1 MTLCSSFSCFL
12 AVLKDVPNS
21 PIDLLKNPEM
31 DGVRLGLFPSLDY
44 KGLYNSLVPLIEVA
58 PLIQYGVHAFGQAIL
73 QCLGSLLPFLEH
85 DLIDNLPYLTAS
97 SIAVMPTSLHQ
108 DIVNTLCYYVLPF
121 TVSEYHY
128 QYRLST
134 QYLPGYSSNS
144 RTVINERDIYTFL

>member
-1 MTLCSSFSCFL
+1 MLVVLIYLTNCIL

-21 PIDLLKNPEM
+21 PLELIKNPEM

-58 PLIQYGVHAFGQAIL
+58 PLIQYGIHAFGQAIL

-97 SIAVMPTSLHQ
+97 SIAVLPTNLHQ
-108 DIVNTLCYYVLPF
+108 DIVNTLCYYILPF
-121 TVSEYHY
+121 TISKC
-128 QYRLST
+128 
-134 QYLPGYSSNS
+134 
-144 RTVINERDIYTFL
+144 

>member
-1 MTLCSSFSCFL
+1 M
-12 AVLKDVPNS
+12 LKDVPNS
-21 PIDLLKNPEM
+21 PLDLLKNPEM

-58 PLIQYGVHAFGQAIL
+58 PLIQYGIHAFGQAIL

-97 SIAVMPTSLHQ
+97 SIAVLPANLHQ

-121 TVSEYHY
+121 TICKCFIRCY
-128 QYRLST
+128 
-134 QYLPGYSSNS
+134 
-144 RTVINERDIYTFL
+144 